1 MLSLFPFNS
10 ALIHK
15 LYYLHMS
22 VLQTERC
29 FAILV
34 CQDVTKVTNMLQN
47 LTTIYF
53 VG

>member
-29 FAILV
+29 SAILV
-34 CQDVTKVTNMLQN
+34 CQDVTKVTNMLKN
-47 LTTIYF
+47 STTIYL
-53 VG
+53 VS